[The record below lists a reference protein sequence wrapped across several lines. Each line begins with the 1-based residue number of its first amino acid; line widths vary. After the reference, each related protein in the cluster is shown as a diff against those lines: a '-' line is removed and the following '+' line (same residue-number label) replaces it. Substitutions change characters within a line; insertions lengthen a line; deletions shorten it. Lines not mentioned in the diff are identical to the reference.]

1 MFSYL
6 QTMQNLLDGATRSLF
21 LNVYA
26 PQVVAVPPSD
36 ASRSVCV
43 TKDGEIRIYGVTG
56 KKEPDDAGQLV
67 YISSRDCGLSWKTV
81 PVTDDR
87 VLGVAGCNP
96 ASGRYIAAYPN
107 EYRRG
112 WVNPNGTGGTWAVLN
127 DSGYD
132 GVENRWVKISD
143 TIIHILKTPKY
154 YHEIGRWLILGQC
167 PDSAG
172 ITHPVVCTSD
182 DDGETWVIHVIEA
195 TAPRHE
201 IKPPHKSARWQQDS
215 CEPSVAVLS
224 DGSLL
229 IHVRTSQDFHY
240 EYRSTDRGDT
250 WSGPRPT
257 VFHGTI
263 TMPILQKLSD
273 GRILFFWC
281 NTQPMPEL
289 DHTNDFPTLNEG
301 EVHGKW
307 EDVFTNRDA
316 NHLAISADD
325 GKTWQ
330 GFRELYL
337 NGLRNRADFRSV
349 GGVDSRDKSVHQAE
363 ILELPYNKIL
373 VCFGQNVSARK
384 VVLLD
389 LDWLY
394 ETEREETF
402 RFGLDNVTTHMF
414 VKSNLGNYRGFS
426 GHCAYNR
433 TNGALLVPSPD
444 GDFRE
449 VLQICRTDD
458 PRLAYP
464 KQGMVWNFPAA
475 HTGSVTVSLRVL
487 SSGVRI
493 CLCDHWYNACDETVG
508 EEAPFVLDVTET
520 PDTWTAITFAF
531 DTAAGICSVSG
542 VGDQTKTLVLRGDVP
557 YGLCYLHIQTLATYA
572 DFDGTL
578 IRSMDMHA
586 TNTPTQETT

>member
-87 VLGVAGCNP
+87 VLGVAGYNP

-112 WVNPNGTGGTWAVLN
+112 WVNPSCVGGTWAVLN

-182 DDGETWVIHVIEA
+182 DDGETWAVHIIEA

-215 CEPSVAVLS
+215 CEPSVSVLS

-229 IHVRTSQDFHY
+229 MHVRTSQDFHY

-250 WSGPRPT
+250 WSDPRPT

-289 DHTNDFPTLNEG
+289 DHTNDFPALNEG

-493 CLCDHWYNACDETVG
+493 CLCNHWYNACDETVG

-542 VGDQTKTLVLRGDVP
+542 VGDQTKTLVMRGDAP

-586 TNTPTQETT
+586 TNTSTQETT

>member
-1 MFSYL
+1 MYSYL
-6 QTMQNLLDGATRSLF
+6 QTMQNLLDDATRSLL

-43 TKDGEIRIYGVTG
+43 TRDGEIRIYGVTG

-67 YISSRDCGLSWKTV
+67 YIASRDCGLSWKTV
-81 PVTDDR
+81 PITDDR

-96 ASGRYIAAYPN
+96 ATGRYIAAYPN

-127 DSGYD
+127 DEGYD
-132 GVENRWVKISD
+132 SVDNRWVKISD
-143 TIIHILKTPKY
+143 TVIHILKTPKY
-154 YHEIGRWLILGQC
+154 YPEIGRWLILGQC
-167 PDSAG
+167 GDGAG

-182 DDGETWVIHVIEA
+182 NDGETWAVHIIEA

-201 IKPPHKSARWQQDS
+201 IKLPHRSVRWQQDS

-229 IHVRTSQDFHY
+229 MHVRTSQDFHY
-240 EYRSTDRGDT
+240 EYRSADRGDT
-250 WSGPRPT
+250 WTGPNPT

-263 TMPILQKLSD
+263 TMPVLQKLSD

-289 DHTNDFPTLNEG
+289 DHTNDFPALNEG

-325 GKTWQ
+325 GKSWQ

-389 LDWLY
+389 LDWLL
-394 ETEREETF
+394 ETEREENF

-414 VKSNLGNYRGFS
+414 VRSNLGNYRGFS

-433 TNGALLVPSPD
+433 TGGALLVPSPD

-458 PRLAYP
+458 PRLAYQ

-475 HTGSVTVSLRVL
+475 HKGDITVSLRVIGC
-487 SSGVRI
+487 GVCI
-493 CLCDHWYNACDETVG
+493 SLCDHWYNACDETVG
-508 EEAPFVLDVTET
+508 DEAPFVIDVTHT
-520 PDTWTAITFAF
+520 PTDAWTQITFAF
-531 DTAAGICSVSG
+531 DTTVGSCTVSG
-542 VGDQTKTLVLRGDVP
+542 LPDGERSLTMRTAAP
-557 YGLCYLHIQTLATYA
+557 CGLSYLHIQTLADSA

-578 IRSMDMHA
+578 IRSLRMHK
-586 TNTPTQETT
+586 

>member
-6 QTMQNLLDGATRSLF
+6 SVLENQLKGCERALLSA
-21 LNVYA
+21 VYA

-56 KKEPDDAGQLV
+56 KKEPDDAGALV
-67 YISSRDCGLSWKTV
+67 YIASRDCGLSWKTV
-81 PVTDDR
+81 CVTDDR
-87 VLGVAGCNP
+87 MLGVAGCNP
-96 ASGRYIAAYPN
+96 ATGRYIAAYPN

-112 WVNPNGTGGTWAVLN
+112 WVNPHGVGGTWAVLN
-127 DSGYD
+127 DEGYD
-132 GVENRWVKISD
+132 GVDNRWVKISD
-143 TIIHILKTPKY
+143 KVIHILKTPKY
-154 YHEIGRWLILGQC
+154 YPEIGRWLILGQC
-167 PDSAG
+167 GDGAG

-182 DDGETWVIHVIEA
+182 DDGETWAMHVIEE

-201 IKPPHKSARWQQDS
+201 VTPPHGSHRWQQDS
-215 CEPSVAVLS
+215 CEPSVVALS
-224 DGSLL
+224 DGTLL
-229 IHVRTSQDFHY
+229 MHVRTSQNFHY
-240 EYRSTDRGDT
+240 EYRSADRGDT
-250 WSGPRPT
+250 WTAPKPT
-257 VFHGTI
+257 IFHGTI

-289 DHTNDFPTLNEG
+289 DHKNDFPTLNEG
-301 EVHGKW
+301 ELHGKW

-316 NHLAISADD
+316 NHLAISSDD

-337 NGLRNRADFRSV
+337 NGLRSRADFRSV

-394 ETEREETF
+394 ETGRREDF

-414 VKSNLGNYRGFS
+414 VRSNLGNYRGFS

-444 GDFRE
+444 GDFKE
-449 VLQICRTDD
+449 VLQICRSDD

-464 KQGMVWNFPAA
+464 KQGLVWNFPAA
-475 HTGSVTVSLRVL
+475 SSGSVTISLRVL
-487 SSGVRI
+487 SSGVRVA
-493 CLCDHWYNACDETVG
+493 LCDHWYNAFDETAG
-508 EEAPFVLDVTET
+508 KEAPFVLDITAT
-520 PDTWTAITFAF
+520 PRDTWTDVTFAF
-531 DTAAGICSVSG
+531 DTEAGVCTVSG
-542 VGDQTKTLVLRGDVP
+542 LGAETVTLKMRGSAP
-557 YGLCYLHIQTLATYA
+557 CGLSYLHVQTLAGETDYE
-572 DFDGTL
+572 GTL
-578 IRSMDMHA
+578 VRLLDMHA
-586 TNTPTQETT
+586 QVME